1 MNTAQ
6 HISQQDLLTVA
17 VTSSTKLGVATKLK
31 PLCLNTTGE
40 LKRDEQVGW
49 ILLSRKDVKGILTA
63 K

>member
-1 MNTAQ
+1 MKTAQ
-6 HISQQDLLTVA
+6 HIFQQDLLAVA
-17 VTSSTKLGVATKLK
+17 VTSSTKLGIATKLK

-40 LKRDEQVGW
+40 LKQDEQVGW